1 MSEDIIDGIFS
12 IVSSVLHLGNVHF
25 VPDGDKANYRDAR
38 AGMYFL
44 LFTLS
49 FHLLYNVLTMLVL
62 PEESVAIVADLMGLD
77 PERLKWGLKNKKIKT
92 MREVIDKPLN
102 AEQAKD
108 QTDAFAKH
116 AYATLFDWTVQQL
129 NANMI
134 SETFKSFIG
143 VLDIFGFE
151 VFEVCHR
158 HRHRHRHCRHR
169 HHRHHYDECNCG
181 IDTSHF
187 FDIPIGQ

>member
-1 MSEDIIDGIFS
+1 
-12 IVSSVLHLGNVHF
+12 
-25 VPDGDKANYRDAR
+25 
-38 AGMYFL
+38 
-44 LFTLS
+44 
-49 FHLLYNVLTMLVL
+49 MLVF

-151 VFEVCHR
+151 VFEVCLATATAAIATIAITIIMMSVIVVLKQVISLI
-158 HRHRHRHCRHR
+158 
-169 HHRHHYDECNCG
+169 Y
-181 IDTSHF
+181 
-187 FDIPIGQ
+187 Q